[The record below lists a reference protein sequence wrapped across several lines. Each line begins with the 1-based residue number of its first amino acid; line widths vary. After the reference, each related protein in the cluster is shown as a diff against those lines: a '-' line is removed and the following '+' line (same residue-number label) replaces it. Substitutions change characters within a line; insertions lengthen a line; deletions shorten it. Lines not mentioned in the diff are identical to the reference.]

1 MAALGADIAADLL
14 AIEVPERV
22 VRVIRLPQPA
32 AGADPA
38 PVVVPGG
45 SIWIPLSLTG
55 VLTTGATPASR
66 VPVLSLDDGTTVVE
80 AWRVGW
86 SFSSDTV
93 VRVTFSAG
101 GFWDHG
107 SAIGGQHDVGIP
119 LRRAYPG
126 WRLVLATVD
135 LQADDQWSQL
145 ALQVVDVSTGHAE
158 RELRRQLAQA
168 AGLLPE
174 YPGEEVQIP

>member
-22 VRVIRLPQPA
+22 VRVITLPQPA
-32 AGADPA
+32 AGADPD

-45 SIWIPLSLTG
+45 SIWVPRSIYG
-55 VLTTGATPASR
+55 VLSTDATAANR
-66 VPVLSLDDGTTVVE
+66 VTRIVVDDGTTPLMIWQQGPNIGASLVVRLTWM
-80 AWRVGW
+80 AGVGW
-86 SFSSDTV
+86 KDSSLANS
-93 VRVTFSAG
+93 RA
-101 GFWDHG
+101 
-107 SAIGGQHDVGIP
+107 AMGIP
-119 LRRAYPG
+119 YTRLYPG
-126 WRLVLATVD
+126 WRIVWETAA
-135 LQADDQWSQL
+135 LQAGDQWSQL
-145 ALQVVDVSTGHAE
+145 ALQVIDVSTGHAE